1 MTITI
6 ELTFEEE
13 ALLRQKA
20 ERQNQ
25 APENIVHGLV
35 HQGLLALPEQPQLQ
49 TVSDE
54 AHEALVQSLLDD
66 GLMTARPSHPGRLRP
81 FRPITMT
88 GKPVSETIIEDRR

>member
-25 APENIVHGLV
+25 APENVAHGVV
-35 HQGLLALPEQPQLQ
+35 HQGLLASPEQPQLQ

-66 GLMTARPSHPGRLRP
+66 GLRRPGLR
-81 FRPITMT
+81 ILD
-88 GKPVSETIIEDRR
+88 G